1 MTFLKRVLTALYI
14 AVIYTFLLAPIFV
27 ILLSSLTTTNYIVFP
42 PKGLTLQWYAQLV
55 TQHPE
60 FLSSLWLSIAVAI
73 GTALVCTV
81 FGTMAAL
88 ALHRYPVP
96 GKRIWSTLFASP
108 LLIPSVVL
116 GIALLQWYST
126 LGITASVWSLIIGHI
141 IICFPYVVR
150 LVLTRLR
157 EFQDAHVERAAA
169 NLGANPFQVLWRVTL
184 PLIRSG
190 MMAGAVFAFVTSFDD
205 LTVALFVVS
214 TDVQT
219 LPVRLF
225 NYMQYNYDPVVTAI
239 SSVMVLLSLVM
250 MIAMERIIG
259 IGNAFGISN
268 QQISNRVT
276 AHAQG

>member
-1 MTFLKRVLTALYI
+1 MR
-14 AVIYTFLLAPIFV
+14 
-27 ILLSSLTTTNYIVFP
+27 
-42 PKGLTLQWYAQLV
+42 WYGELFAH
-55 TQHPE
+55 HPE
-60 FLSSLWLSIAVAI
+60 FISSLWLSIAVAV
-73 GTALVCTV
+73 GTAVGCTV
-81 FGTMAAL
+81 FGTLAAL

-96 GKRIWSTLFASP
+96 GKGIWNALFASP

-126 LGITASVWSLIIGHI
+126 LGIAASSWSLIIGHFI
-141 IICFPYVVR
+141 IAFPYVVR
-150 LVLTRLR
+150 LVMARLQ
-157 EFQDAHVERAAA
+157 EFQSSHVERAAA
-169 NLGANPFQVLWRVTL
+169 NLGASPVQVFWKVTL

-250 MIAMERIIG
+250 MIAMERVIG
-259 IGNAFGISN
+259 IGQAFGVSKTHTTK
-268 QQISNRVT
+268 RGTVH
-276 AHAQG
+276 AH